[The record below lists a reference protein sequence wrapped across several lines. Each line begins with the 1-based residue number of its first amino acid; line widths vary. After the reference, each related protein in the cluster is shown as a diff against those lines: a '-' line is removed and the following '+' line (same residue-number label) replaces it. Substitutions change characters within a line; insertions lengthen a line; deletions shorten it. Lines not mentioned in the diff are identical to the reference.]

1 MPNHAILDPDTHR
14 DLRVS
19 FARAAQLGDA
29 VMSAIAVP
37 SEFRRVQHDY
47 PILFR
52 LDLATDRFDAHA
64 MFGFEPGENL
74 YLDGDRWDAGALPL
88 AIDIQPFL
96 IGTTRDGDA
105 RQVHVD
111 LDHPRVAADGVR
123 VFDEDGRPTPFLEA
137 AIEKLRALDTGYQAA
152 PAFFA
157 ALARHELLEPLTLEV
172 TLADGAVHR
181 LVGYHVIDEAK
192 LRALDAAALGELH
205 AGDHLMPIFMALASL
220 TNLSA
225 LVARKNRRNGDG

>member
-1 MPNHAILDPDTHR
+1 MPNHATLDPDTHC

-19 FARAAQLGDA
+19 FARGAHLGDA

-37 SEFRRVQHDY
+37 SEFRRVQNDY
-47 PILFR
+47 AILFR

-96 IGTTRDGDA
+96 IGRTREGDL
-105 RQVHVD
+105 RQVHID
-111 LDHPRVAADGVR
+111 LDHPRIDAAGVR
-123 VFDEDGRPTPFLEA
+123 LFDEDGRSTPFLEA
-137 AIEKLRALDTGYQAA
+137 AIEKLRALDAGYQAA
-152 PAFFA
+152 PDFFA
-157 ALARHELLEPLTLEV
+157 ALRRHDLLEPFTLEV

-181 LVGYHVIDEAK
+181 LVGYHVIDEEK

-205 AGDHLMPIFMALASL
+205 AAGHLMPAFMALASL
-220 TNLSA
+220 TNLSG
-225 LVARKNRRNGDG
+225 LVARKNRRDGNG